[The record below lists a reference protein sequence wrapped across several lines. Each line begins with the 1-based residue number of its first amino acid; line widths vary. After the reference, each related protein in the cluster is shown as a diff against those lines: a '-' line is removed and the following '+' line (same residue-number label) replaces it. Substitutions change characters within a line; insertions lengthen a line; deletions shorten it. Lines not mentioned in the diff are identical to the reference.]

1 MNKVFFWQNLSAMYL
16 LTYIIAAYFMHLHT
30 NILIFQ
36 YYKVGHF
43 IYYQPNIIKYS
54 PPKGLFLPL
63 SAWFPTKKSSAVKI
77 LFFSAI

>member
-16 LTYIIAAYFMHLHT
+16 HTYIIAAYFMHLHT

-43 IYYQPNIIKYS
+43 IYYQPKIIKY
-54 PPKGLFLPL
+54 PPKDF
-63 SAWFPTKKSSAVKI
+63 SSPSPHGFQPKRA
-77 LFFSAI
+77 AP

>member
-16 LTYIIAAYFMHLHT
+16 HTYIAAYLVHLHT

-43 IYYQPNIIKYS
+43 I
-54 PPKGLFLPL
+54 
-63 SAWFPTKKSSAVKI
+63 
-77 LFFSAI
+77 